1 MSSLEETVEK
11 QAETISQLADL
22 MERNESRHRS
32 LERTI
37 RWMGV
42 SVFILAIMLIVPVN
56 QESLLRIVHA
66 TGSGSA
72 ESAANEEKAT
82 TPIAPTTKQPMK
94 CGQIGNADCDQV
106 KKMVTEVA
114 MNIFGQMIKQL
125 NVGNLESTLIGYSP
139 KYLLL
144 MKNRIDREIKS
155 LEKQQT
161 EEKAGKIKLSPM
173 KKAYIANRLADL
185 KHFKKHGHNMSI
197 LDHIA
202 NIDYDFDS
210 LGGMKMLLSHMMSDM
225 DNMSNQMT
233 NMSGNMDNMSTQMT
247 NMSGNM
253 DNMSTQM
260 TNMSG
265 NIDNMSGR
273 MDTMAV
279 DMHNM
284 NTMAFDIH
292 NMAATGV
299 PVMGRM
305 NNATSWM
312 PW

>member
-72 ESAANEEKAT
+72 ESAANLSTAAVQVPAPAPQEK
-82 TPIAPTTKQPMK
+82 PMQ
-94 CGQIGNADCDQV
+94 CGQIGNANCDQV
-106 KKMVTEVA
+106 KEMVTQVV
-114 MNIFGQMIKQL
+114 MGIFGQAMGQMGQLIKTTK
-125 NVGNLESTLIGYSP
+125 VESMEGTLAGYSP
-139 KYLLL
+139 EYLEF
-144 MKNRIDREIKS
+144 MKERIEGQIAE
-155 LEKQQT
+155 LESKIG
-161 EEKAGKIKLSPM
+161 EKGVKARIAELKKIK
-173 KKAYIANRLADL
+173 A
-185 KHFKKHGHNMSI
+185 FGHKMTI
-197 LDHIA
+197 MDHIA
-202 NIDYDFDS
+202 NIDYDFDN
-210 LGGMKMLLSHMMSDM
+210 LSSIQSVLASVVADM
-225 DNMSNQMT
+225 NNMSNKVT
-233 NMSGNMDNMSTQMT
+233 NMST
-247 NMSGNM
+247 
-253 DNMSTQM
+253 
-260 TNMSG
+260 
-265 NIDNMSGR
+265 R

>member
-72 ESAANEEKAT
+72 ESAANLSTAAVQV
-82 TPIAPTTKQPMK
+82 PAPTPAPQEKPMQ
-94 CGQIGNADCDQV
+94 CGQIGNANCDQV
-106 KKMVTEVA
+106 KEMVTQVV
-114 MNIFGQMIKQL
+114 MGIFGQAMGQMGQLIKTTK
-125 NVGNLESTLIGYSP
+125 VESMEGTLAGYSP
-139 KYLLL
+139 EYLEF
-144 MKNRIDREIKS
+144 MKERIEGQIAE
-155 LEKQQT
+155 LESKIG
-161 EEKAGKIKLSPM
+161 EKGVKARIAELKKIK
-173 KKAYIANRLADL
+173 A
-185 KHFKKHGHNMSI
+185 FGHKMTI
-197 LDHIA
+197 MDHIA
-202 NIDYDFDS
+202 NIDYDFDN
-210 LGGMKMLLSHMMSDM
+210 LSSIQSVLASVVADM
-225 DNMSNQMT
+225 NNMSNKMT
-233 NMSGNMDNMSTQMT
+233 NMST
-247 NMSGNM
+247 
-253 DNMSTQM
+253 
-260 TNMSG
+260 
-265 NIDNMSGR
+265 R
-273 MDTMAV
+273 MDTMAL